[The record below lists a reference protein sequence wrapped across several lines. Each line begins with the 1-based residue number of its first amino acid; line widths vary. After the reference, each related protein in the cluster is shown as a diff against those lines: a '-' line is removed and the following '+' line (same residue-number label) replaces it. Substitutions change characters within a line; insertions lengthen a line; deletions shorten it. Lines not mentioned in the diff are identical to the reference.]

1 MNQLPLEIVNRILE
15 YDGRIKY
22 RHGKYMNQIAQDDYR
37 YQMLQQMPQIE
48 PYYNHRFWYMSIP
61 HRQNKIHCVK
71 HIYSYLDLVNEPILF
86 ESYSDTNVVR
96 YYFYNQGFYYKF
108 TIYKPTQLY
117 KFTKSVLQK
126 IYSFID
132 DIKTFIHLSCR

>member
-1 MNQLPLEIVNRILE
+1 
-15 YDGRIKY
+15 
-22 RHGKYMNQIAQDDYR
+22 
-37 YQMLQQMPQIE
+37 MLQTTPQIE

-61 HRQNKIHCVK
+61 HTQNKIHCVK
-71 HIYSYLDLVNEPILF
+71 HIYSYLDSVNEAILF

-126 IYSFID
+126 TYSFID
-132 DIKTFIHLSCR
+132 YIKTFIHL